1 MTTLTAALT
10 KSDPLGK
17 FPLLFLQTGL
27 FFAAVNFPSL
37 HRVNVPPCWRP
48 SLSGGEGISQ
58 QNHQE
63 NV

>member
-37 HRVNVPPCWRP
+37 HRVNVPPCWNR
-48 SLSGGEGISQ
+48 LERRGGAQ
-58 QNHQE
+58 PKT
-63 NV
+63 